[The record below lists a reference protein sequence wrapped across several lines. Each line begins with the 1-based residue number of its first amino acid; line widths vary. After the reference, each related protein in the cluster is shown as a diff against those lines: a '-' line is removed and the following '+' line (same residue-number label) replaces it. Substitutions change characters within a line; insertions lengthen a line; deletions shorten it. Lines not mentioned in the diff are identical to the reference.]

1 MDLLL
6 WRHAVAQVAAE
17 GQDDLDRALTPA
29 GRQQARRVGRWLYR
43 ALPARTLVYCS
54 PARRAEETAVALG
67 REMHTL
73 AELAPSLPI
82 DPVLEALGW
91 NAAASPGS
99 APVLLVGHQPQLGQI
114 VARLIG
120 LQQTECAIRKGS
132 VWWLRSRV
140 RDGRTEVRV
149 ITVLGPELLF

>member
-6 WRHAVAQVAAE
+6 WRHATAHDPQE
-17 GQDDLDRALTPA
+17 GQSDLDRALTPA

-43 ALPARTLVYCS
+43 ALPTRAQVYVS
-54 PARRAEETAVALG
+54 PARRAEETAMALG
-67 REMHTL
+67 REVQSMP
-73 AELAPSLPI
+73 ELAPDLPI
-82 DPVLEALGW
+82 DPVLSAIGW
-91 NAAASPGS
+91 PEGGTNHN
-99 APVLLVGHQPQLGQI
+99 PVLLVGHQPQLGQI

-120 LQQTECAIRKGS
+120 LHDTECPIRKGS

-149 ITVLGPELLF
+149 ITVLGPERLL

>member
-6 WRHAVAQVAAE
+6 WRHALAQEALE

-43 ALPARTLVYCS
+43 ALPARTVAYCS
-54 PARRAEETAVALG
+54 PARRTEETALALG
-67 REMHTL
+67 REIRSMP
-73 AELAPSLPI
+73 ELAPDQPI
-82 DPVLEALGW
+82 DPVLSAIGW
-91 NAAASPGS
+91 PEGGNG
-99 APVLLVGHQPQLGQI
+99 PVLLVGHQPQLGQI

-120 LQQTECAIRKGS
+120 LQQTECPIRKGS